1 MKSGRWVGSGGA
13 ALCLVVGLAAAAQA
27 APKLQADTP
36 RVDIG
41 ELTAGLSKVAEFT
54 VSNAGT
60 DPLKIEKVVPG
71 CGCMTTSFPET
82 LQPGEKGV
90 VKVTLNSY
98 ALWSGQVEKH
108 ITVVS
113 NDPEHAST
121 ELQLTAKIRPLFTF
135 SPQNPQVVS
144 YKKGQPVK
152 QVFTVTP
159 NEEMGIKITGIAPN
173 AMMAEGR
180 IVPAEPG
187 DKPGTVRV
195 EVTGHPPDTGGDF
208 MGIVPLATTHP
219 TLTVVPLM
227 LNAVSSD
234 GITVSP
240 SFIYLTGLGAT
251 TKAPSPTSVA
261 LFKRSG
267 AFRVLEVKTDNAALK
282 AEVNEAAGAAVP
294 GGATYREITI
304 RYLGGL
310 PKGQITGKI
319 TVTTDDPAAPKI
331 EIPYQATIGET
342 ATSF

>member
-1 MKSGRWVGSGGA
+1 MRSSRWGWGSGA
-13 ALCLVVGLAAAAQA
+13 ALWLVVGLTAAAHA
-27 APKLQADTP
+27 APKLKAETP
-36 RVDIG
+36 RVDLG
-41 ELTAGLSKVAEFT
+41 EVTAGLSKVAEFT
-54 VSNAGT
+54 LSNAGT

-98 ALWSGQVEKH
+98 ALWSGTVEKH

-113 NDPEHAST
+113 NDPEQASMD
-121 ELQLTAKIRPLFTF
+121 LQLTAKIRPLFAF
-135 SPQNPQVVS
+135 SPQNPSVVN

-159 NEEMGIKITGIAPN
+159 DADSKLKITGIAPG

-180 IVPAEPG
+180 ILPPEPG
-187 DKPGTVRV
+187 DKPGTVRI
-195 EVTGHPPDTGGDF
+195 EVTAHPPDGGGDF

-219 TLTVVPLM
+219 TLTVVPL
-227 LNAVSSD
+227 LINAVSSD

-240 SFIYLTGLGAT
+240 SFLYLTGLGTSPKASPAT
-251 TKAPSPTSVA
+251 TVA

-267 AFRVLEVKTDNAALK
+267 AFRVLEVKSDNAAFK
-282 AEVNEAAGAAVP
+282 ATVNEEAGAAVP

-310 PKGQITGKI
+310 PKGQVSGKI
-319 TVTTDDPAAPKI
+319 IVTTDDPGAAKI
-331 EIPYQATIGET
+331 EIPYQATIGDVGT
-342 ATSF
+342 F